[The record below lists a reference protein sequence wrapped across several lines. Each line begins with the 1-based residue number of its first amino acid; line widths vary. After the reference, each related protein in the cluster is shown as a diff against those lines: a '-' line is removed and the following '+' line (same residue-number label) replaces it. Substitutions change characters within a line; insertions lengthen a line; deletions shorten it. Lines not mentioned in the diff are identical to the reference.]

1 MNKKKLIIIVSSV
14 LAVLVVGLLV
24 NHFVEWPVDTD
35 ETSGDISKA
44 SRFSREMENEKLTN
58 MEELL
63 KNDSAFKK
71 TIVVSQVV
79 MQTRAAQFGTLVDM
93 SNEVAGNIPAFAE
106 VLKEMNA
113 SREMVNNVSTS
124 LAESGEKLN
133 AALGGEESPELA
145 QSTINA
151 SLAYTTLQKQN
162 KLATRFIETTDK
174 YLETAKADD
183 QLKFVRDQWVD
194 YQRMS
199 AALDG
204 DAKKAAQLE
213 EKGYQLTGEE
223 SIAALN
229 KIPTMNRM
237 VVMMGAEIAQSMD
250 VGNEIATALPPE
262 LVGRVFT
269 VLCEAAQ
276 MTVEQTGIQAIKH
289 GETMKAFQNTFVES
303 MNELIQ
309 AGKLSEMETGGKLG
323 DFADVGTTS
332 EVVNVIKIA
341 REEVMAAQPD
351 GKPMGSGP
359 DVAGFKGGGA
369 VATLNLIELG
379 ASPAIV
385 TNFNEVVKSI
395 RNVETGGQIGRLPAL
410 GREIGQIISFTA
422 VGQRPELNVL

>member
-1 MNKKKLIIIVSSV
+1 MKKKGIIILACV
-14 LAVLVVGLLV
+14 LGLIAVGAVLSAVID
-24 NHFVEWPVDTD
+24 WPVDTSKS
-35 ETSGDISKA
+35 SGDIAKS
-44 SRFSREMENEKLTN
+44 SRFSRKTAEEGLSNL
-58 MEELL
+58 EELL
-63 KNDSAFKK
+63 QNDESYKDGLVAANL
-71 TIVVSQVV
+71 I
-79 MQTRAAQFGTLVDM
+79 MQTRAQQFETLVSL
-93 SNEVAGNIPAFAE
+93 SNETAGDIEAFAD
-106 VLKEMNA
+106 VLKDMNVA
-113 SREMVNNVSTS
+113 SPMIANVSAL
-124 LAESGEKLN
+124 LAEAGSDLN
-133 AALGGEESPELA
+133 AALRGAQTPDLA
-145 QSTINA
+145 QNTINA

-162 KLATRFIETTDK
+162 SLADRFITTADA
-174 YLETAKADD
+174 YLKDATGDD